1 MGRMIDF
8 ILKWWKWPVAVFL
21 LLSIPALLQSYDYFN
36 FRSVKYY
43 AMGCGM
49 AVYVLMIFVAGYN
62 NCHTM
67 HVISHDLTHTFF
79 AILTFHDAGRVR
91 INPDGSGGSMVV
103 KGGGNWLITLAPY
116 FFPLFAFF
124 YMLIMPGL
132 LRVSDGHW
140 LVYGIFGYF
149 IAYYWA
155 TVLEQVHPKQ
165 TDIIKEG
172 YIFSIIFIIGA
183 NLYTTGMVLAFNS
196 KLWEGVDLY
205 LRLVTKLNIDNWH
218 RVAGLIT
225 QNL

>member
-1 MGRMIDF
+1 
-8 ILKWWKWPVAVFL
+8 
-21 LLSIPALLQSYDYFN
+21 
-36 FRSVKYY
+36 
-43 AMGCGM
+43 
-49 AVYVLMIFVAGYN
+49 
-62 NCHTM
+62 
-67 HVISHDLTHTFF
+67 
-79 AILTFHDAGRVR
+79 
-91 INPDGSGGSMVV
+91 
-103 KGGGNWLITLAPY
+103 
-116 FFPLFAFF
+116 
-124 YMLIMPGL
+124 MPGL
-132 LRVSDGHW
+132 LRVSEGHW
-140 LVYGIFGYF
+140 LVYGIYGYF